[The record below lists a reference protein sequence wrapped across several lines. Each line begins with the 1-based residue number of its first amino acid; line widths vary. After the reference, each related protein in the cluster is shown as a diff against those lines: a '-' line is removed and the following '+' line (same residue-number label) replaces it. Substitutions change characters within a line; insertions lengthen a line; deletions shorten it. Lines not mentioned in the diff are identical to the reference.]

1 MNNSI
6 HHRIFS
12 KLIALNICD
21 EQGNMRPCGKSK
33 SKGYM
38 DLVYERLPMIDGVN
52 GLPNQAISIA
62 HYVEMNG
69 DLCQDPEMVVLVN
82 AIGKTAEAYHFQQA
96 IPPVYQVVYDDGNRV
111 DPALKQNLNT
121 FLETWL
127 ENLVNQGHGVAFR
140 IRICIV

>member
-6 HHRIFS
+6 YHGIFN
-12 KLIALNICD
+12 KLITLKICD
-21 EQGNMRPCGKSK
+21 EQGNLRPSGKSK
-33 SKGYM
+33 SGGYM
-38 DLVYERLPMIDGVN
+38 DLVYERLSMIDGVN

-62 HYVEMNG
+62 HYFEMNG

-82 AIGKTAEAYHFQQA
+82 ASDRTAEAYSFQQA
-96 IPPVYQVVYDDGNRV
+96 MPPIYQEVYDEGNRV

-127 ENLVNQGHGVAFR
+127 DNLVNQGHGVEWEGYR
-140 IRICIV
+140 S